1 VAGECHSNT
10 GGMPNKICVWQGF
23 PRAREL
29 EARRHR
35 GRSQQRRGGAK
46 HSFCLARFPELEA
59 RRQGTSQQD
68 RGGGRWGPNTFFESC
83 TLRDPPNNIS
93 CQIYSHIGPGLV
105 TNKSLKYGR
114 AAAFTSGLRPAVIQS
129 CGARNGIRMGRG
141 VLSSEAAGVSRGN
154 VTNVCSVTSF
164 QFHGSSH

>member
-1 VAGECHSNT
+1 MCG
-10 GGMPNKICVWQGF
+10 
-23 PRAREL
+23 
-29 EARRHR
+29 
-35 GRSQQRRGGAK
+35 GRS
-46 HSFCLARFPELEA
+46 S
-59 RRQGTSQQD
+59 
-68 RGGGRWGPNTFFESC
+68 FFESC
-83 TLRDPPNNIS
+83 TLQDPPNNIS

>member
-10 GGMPNKICVWQGF
+10 GGMPNTIFVWQGF

-46 HSFCLARFPELEA
+46 HNFCLARFPELEA

-68 RGGGRWGPNTFFESC
+68 RGGGGCGGRTSFFESC
-83 TLRDPPNNIS
+83 TLQDPPNNIS

-129 CGARNGIRMGRG
+129 CGAIA
-141 VLSSEAAGVSRGN
+141 AAGG
-154 VTNVCSVTSF
+154 CVTSF

>member
-1 VAGECHSNT
+1 MAGEGHSNT
-10 GGMPNKICVWQGF
+10 GGMPNTIFVWQGF

-68 RGGGRWGPNTFFESC
+68 RGGGVGSERFF
-83 TLRDPPNNIS
+83 
-93 CQIYSHIGPGLV
+93 
-105 TNKSLKYGR
+105 
-114 AAAFTSGLRPAVIQS
+114 F
-129 CGARNGIRMGRG
+129 
-141 VLSSEAAGVSRGN
+141 
-154 VTNVCSVTSF
+154 
-164 QFHGSSH
+164 

>member
-1 VAGECHSNT
+1 MAGECHSNT
-10 GGMPNKICVWQGF
+10 GGMPNTIFVWQGF
-23 PRAREL
+23 PRAR
-29 EARRHR
+29 
-35 GRSQQRRGGAK
+35 
-46 HSFCLARFPELEA
+46 ELEA

-68 RGGGRWGPNTFFESC
+68 RGGWGGGGRTSFFESC
-83 TLRDPPNNIS
+83 TLQDPPNNIS

-129 CGARNGIRMGRG
+129 CGAIA
-141 VLSSEAAGVSRGN
+141 AAGG
-154 VTNVCSVTSF
+154 CVTSF